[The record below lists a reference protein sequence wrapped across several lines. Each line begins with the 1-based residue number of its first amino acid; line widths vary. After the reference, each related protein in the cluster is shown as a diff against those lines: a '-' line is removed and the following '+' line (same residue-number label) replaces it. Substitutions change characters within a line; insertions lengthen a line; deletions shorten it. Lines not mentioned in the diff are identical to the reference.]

1 MPHFAYKARDGR
13 GQLVEGV
20 LEGPDSGA
28 VAAALFGNGVTPVE
42 IAPTSGPRP
51 EARESGGGW
60 QLRKPRVH
68 AVDLLLFSRQMYS
81 LLKAGVPILRALGGL
96 QESSTNPAFK
106 QTLRGVRESLES
118 GRELSVSMQ
127 RQGSVFSPFYIAMV
141 YVGETTGRLE
151 EIFLRLFNHLEF
163 QEEMR
168 TQVKSALRYPIFVIV
183 VMAVAL
189 AIINLFVIP
198 QFAQVYKGFG
208 AQLPRITQWLIA
220 FSQFWLD
227 YWWLMLLAVITAALG
242 FRSWVATDAGRY
254 AWDRFK
260 LRIPISGPIVL
271 KATLARFARSF
282 ALAMR
287 SGVTA
292 VHGLTLVAQVVDNRY
307 MADRI
312 ERMRDGVER
321 GESVLRTAIHSG
333 VFTPVALQMVLVGEE
348 SGSLDDMMDE
358 VADMYTREVQYEL
371 KTLGSQIEPVL
382 IVLLGVLVLI
392 VALGVFLPIWDL
404 GRVAFQRGGG

>member
-1 MPHFAYKARDGR
+1 MPHFAYRARDAR

-20 LEGPDSGA
+20 LEGADSGA
-28 VAAALFGNGVTPVE
+28 IAAALSGNGVTPVE
-42 IAPTSGPRP
+42 IAPTAAPRADAP
-51 EARESGGGW
+51 GGARW
-60 QLRKPRVH
+60 QLRKPRVS
-68 AVDLLLFSRQMYS
+68 ATDLLLFSRLMYS

-96 QESSTNPAFK
+96 QESSSSPAFRH
-106 QTLRGVRESLES
+106 TLQKVRESLES
-118 GRELSVSMQ
+118 GRELSVSLQ
-127 RQGSVFSPFYIAMV
+127 RQGEVFSPFYTAMV
-141 YVGETTGRLE
+141 QVGETTGRLE
-151 EIFLRLFNHLEF
+151 EIFLRLFHHIEF

-168 TQVKSALRYPIFVIV
+168 NQVKSALRYPGFVIV

-198 QFAQVYKGFG
+198 QFAAVYKGFG
-208 AQLPRITQWLIA
+208 AQLPGITQWLIA
-220 FSQFWLD
+220 FSRFWLD
-227 YWWLMLLAVITAALG
+227 YWWLLGLLLVGGFLG
-242 FRSWVATDAGRY
+242 LRAWVGTDAGRY
-254 AWDRFK
+254 RWDRFK
-260 LRIPISGPIVL
+260 LRVPIAGPIVL
-271 KATLARFARSF
+271 KATIARFARSF
-282 ALAMR
+282 ALAIR

-307 MADRI
+307 VAERI
-312 ERMRDGVER
+312 ERMREGVER
-321 GESVLRTAIHSG
+321 GESVLRTAINSG

-358 VADMYTREVQYEL
+358 VADMYTREVQYDL
-371 KTLGSQIEPVL
+371 KTLGAQIEPLL